1 MKIASRTTPEGLAGH
16 GLNTTGLGQRI
27 S

>member
-1 MKIASRTTPEGLAGH
+1 MKIGSRTTPEGLAGH